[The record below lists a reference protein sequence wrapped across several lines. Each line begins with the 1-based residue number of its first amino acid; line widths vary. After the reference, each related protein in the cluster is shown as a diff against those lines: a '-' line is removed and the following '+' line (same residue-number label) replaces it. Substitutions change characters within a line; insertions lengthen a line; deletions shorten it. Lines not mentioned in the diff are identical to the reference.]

1 MPTICYRL
9 RVSNEQSSPSD
20 QPDTGSGDVSAA
32 AAAVAANRPRTVVAR
47 SLAEIAAQLPSARV
61 AGAAQVTGIALS
73 TAAVQPGDLFLAQP
87 GARTHGARFVA
98 DAVAAGAV
106 AVLTDEEGAAI
117 VTAAPGLAE
126 LARIVV
132 DEHPRRFLG
141 ALAAWF
147 YGHPAHALKTIG
159 ITGTQGKTS
168 TTYLVDAARQSFRS
182 GVIGSMGT
190 RIDGVAVPSTL
201 TTPEAPQ
208 MHALLAL
215 MSERGVEVVSSE
227 VSSHAI
233 TMGRVDG
240 LRFDVGVFLN
250 LGHDHRDFHGTQ
262 EAYLLAKRELLTSA
276 MSRVALVNIDD
287 RAGRRLHA
295 EPELNT
301 QSFSVTE
308 RDADW
313 RALDIELRLDGSSFT
328 VVGPEGQSARFTT
341 PLVGEFSVSN
351 ILAAVAALDIVGH
364 PLSASVDGIS
374 TFTGVEGRVQFVPV
388 DAEFQ
393 VVIDAGHKPEAINAL
408 LRAMRPLTSGR
419 IITVIGSNGNRDVHK
434 RPLMGRFAAMA
445 SDIVIVTDDNP
456 ADEDPATIRRAV
468 VAGTRGSRA
477 EVFDVGGRAEAIHTA
492 VELAGEGDL
501 IAIVGKGDERHQIM
515 RDGVIVPHSDPD
527 EVEWALRRR
536 AAAASEG

>member
-1 MPTICYRL
+1 M
-9 RVSNEQSSPSD
+9 SNEQSSPSD
-20 QPDTGSGDVSAA
+20 HPDNGSGDVSAA
-32 AAAVAANRPRTVVAR
+32 SAAVVANRPRSVCAR
-47 SLAEIAAQLPSARV
+47 SLEEIAGQLPAARV
-61 AGAAQVTGIALS
+61 EGAAAVTGIALS

-106 AVLTDEEGAAI
+106 AVLTDEDGAAI
-117 VTAAPGLAE
+117 LAATPGQGE
-126 LARIVV
+126 LPLIVV
-132 DEHPRRFLG
+132 DGHPRRFLG
-141 ALAAWF
+141 SLAAWF
-147 YGHPAHALKTIG
+147 YGRPAEALKTIG

-168 TTYLVDAARQSFRS
+168 TTYLVDAARQSVRS

-215 MSERGVEVVSSE
+215 MRERGVEIVSSE

-262 EAYLLAKRELLTSA
+262 QAYLLAKRELLTSA
-276 MSRVALVNIDD
+276 RSGVALVNIDD
-287 RAGRRLHA
+287 GAGRRLHA

-301 QSFSVTE
+301 QSFSVTG

-313 RALDIELRLDGSSFT
+313 RAIDVELGLGGSSFT
-328 VVGPEGQSARFTT
+328 VVGPQGQSARFVT

-364 PLSASVDGIS
+364 PLAASVDGIS

-408 LRAMRPLTSGR
+408 LRAMRPLTPGR
-419 IITVIGSNGNRDVHK
+419 IITVIGSNGNRDMHK

-445 SDIVIVTDDNP
+445 SDIVIVTVDNP
-456 ADEDPATIRRAV
+456 ADDDPATIRRAV
-468 VAGTRGSRA
+468 VQGTRGSSTDA
-477 EVFDVGGRAEAIHTA
+477 FGRA
-492 VELAGEGDL
+492 
-501 IAIVGKGDERHQIM
+501 
-515 RDGVIVPHSDPD
+515 
-527 EVEWALRRR
+527 RR
-536 AAAASEG
+536 ARQFLLLR